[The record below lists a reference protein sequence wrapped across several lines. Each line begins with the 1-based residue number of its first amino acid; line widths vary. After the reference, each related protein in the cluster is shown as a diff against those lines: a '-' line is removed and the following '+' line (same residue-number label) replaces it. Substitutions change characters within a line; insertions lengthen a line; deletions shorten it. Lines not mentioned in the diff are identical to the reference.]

1 MSEYDR
7 VVSVAVETGTQK
19 LLDHFKDQYWSLI
32 FIPLWVNSSTP
43 AKIAP
48 MVSKNIDEMLLN
60 INWDNVVLNVIE
72 EKIWIIFDSFVDG
85 FYNSLSFLW
94 KAAMKTLDMKMS
106 WNDFVQWLNKR
117 KTENPN
123 SYNTWKNNLTLIL
136 QMIFDEII
144 IAFNKQWKTVAV
156 SNWTQ
161 YFWSSKE
168 AIEAM
173 NVFK

>member
-72 EKIWIIFDSFVDG
+72 
-85 FYNSLSFLW
+85 
-94 KAAMKTLDMKMS
+94 M
-106 WNDFVQWLNKR
+106 
-117 KTENPN
+117 
-123 SYNTWKNNLTLIL
+123 
-136 QMIFDEII
+136 
-144 IAFNKQWKTVAV
+144 
-156 SNWTQ
+156 
-161 YFWSSKE
+161 
-168 AIEAM
+168 
-173 NVFK
+173 